1 MIKKSLGDLGHL
13 FCLMKAAPL
22 INKINQLMIIEQIYT
37 GCLAQGAYYIESN
50 GEAAIIDPLREVQP
64 YLDKAAKNDAVIKY
78 VFETHFHAD
87 FVSGHLDLAQKSGA
101 PIVYGPNAKPDFDFI
116 SAKDGQ
122 EFKLGTITIKV
133 LHTPG
138 HTMESTCY
146 LLKDETGKEVALFS
160 GDTLFIGD
168 VGRPDLAQKLI
179 AELTQDRLAG
189 YLFDSLRNKI
199 MPLADEIIVYP
210 AHGAGSACGKNM
222 SKENTDTLGHQ
233 KETNYAL
240 RSDMTKKQFIK
251 EVTDGLVQPPA
262 YFPLNVMMNIQ
273 GYDSIDEVLERGQHA
288 LNPEDFELL
297 ASETGALILDT
308 RDAQDFAREFIP
320 NSINIGIDGNFA
332 PWVGA
337 LIADIKQEIL
347 LVTEEGREEEVITR
361 LARVGY
367 DYTIGYLKGGF
378 NSWKEAGLEVDFIQS
393 VSTDELAEIMKNETV
408 NIIDARKKS
417 EYLSEHVKTAE
428 NLPLDFINEGMTQ
441 IDKNKKYFVHC
452 AGGYRS
458 MIFNS
463 ILRARGFDHLVDIKG
478 GFKAIKESEKFEVTD
493 YVCPSTLL

>member
-1 MIKKSLGDLGHL
+1 
-13 FCLMKAAPL
+13 MKV
-22 INKINQLMIIEQIYT
+22 EQIYT

-50 GEAAIIDPLREVQP
+50 GEAVVIDPLREVEP
-64 YLDKAAKNDAVIKY
+64 YIQKAERNNAKIKY

-87 FVSGHLDLAQKSGA
+87 FVSGHLDLSKKTGA
-101 PIVYGPNAKPDFDFI
+101 PIVYGPNANPAFDALI
-116 SAKDGQ
+116 AEDGQ
-122 EFKLGTITIKV
+122 EFKVGNVTLKV

-146 LLKDETGKEVALFS
+146 LLKDENGKDVGLFS

-168 VGRPDLAQKLI
+168 VGRPDLAQKV
-179 AELTQDRLAG
+179 AADLTQDKLAG

-199 MPLADEIIVYP
+199 MPLADDITVYP

-222 SKENTDTLGHQ
+222 SKETTDTLGNQ
-233 KETNYAL
+233 KKTNYAL
-240 RSDMTKKQFIK
+240 RANMTKEEFIK
-251 EVTDGLVQPPA
+251 EVTTGLVAPPA

-273 GYDSIDEVLERGQHA
+273 GYDSIDKVLERGQHA
-288 LNPEDFELL
+288 LSPDAFEV
-297 ASETGALILDT
+297 AANETGALVLDT
-308 RDAQDFAREFIP
+308 RDPQTFAQGFVP
-320 NSINIGIDGNFA
+320 NSINIGIDGQFA

-337 LIADIKQEIL
+337 MIPDIKQEIL
-347 LVTEEGREEEVITR
+347 LVTDEGREEEVVTR

-378 NSWKEAGLEVDFIQS
+378 NAWKNAGKEVDTIKS
-393 VSTDELAEIMKNETV
+393 VTVDELAEITQKSEL
-408 NIIDARKKS
+408 NILDVRKKS
-417 EYLSEHVKTAE
+417 EYLSEHIIDAE
-428 NLPLDFINEGMTQ
+428 NAPLDFINDSMAQ
-441 IDKNKKYFVHC
+441 IDKNKTYYVHC

-463 ILRARGFDHLVDIKG
+463 ILRARGFDNLVDVKS
-478 GFKAIKESEKFEVTD
+478 GFKALKESGKFKISD